1 LSRGADASDAA
12 ARVLLVEDDP
22 GIARVV
28 RNGLANHDMQ
38 VDWARGAGE
47 AVERLARGSYAA
59 LILDLMLPDGDGY
72 GLCREL
78 RGRQASIPV
87 CMLTARDTL
96 DDKLEGFDAGAD
108 DYLTKPF
115 AIDEL
120 AARLRVLIRRGADL
134 PPARIEVGD
143 LTVDCAAREVRVH
156 DEELLLTP
164 REFDILAF
172 LAVRAGQSVAR
183 ESLLDAVWQADRA
196 VTPNSVDV
204 YIGYLRKKLA
214 AAGSSLRIEAVRG
227 IGFKM
232 R

>member
-1 LSRGADASDAA
+1 MSRGATGSDDSP
-12 ARVLLVEDDP
+12 RILLVEDDA

-28 RNGLANHDMQ
+28 RRGLANHGLQ
-38 VDWARGAGE
+38 VDWLRGAGG
-47 AVERLARGSYAA
+47 AVERLAGGSYAA
-59 LILDLMLPDGDGY
+59 LVLDLMLPDGDGY
-72 GLCREL
+72 RVCREL
-78 RGRQASIPV
+78 RQREVAIPV
-87 CMLTARDTL
+87 CMLTARDAL

-120 AARLRVLIRRGADL
+120 AARLRVLIRRGARAL
-134 PPARIEVGD
+134 PARIEVGD
-143 LTVDCAAREVRVH
+143 LLIDRPAREARVGGA
-156 DEELLLTP
+156 ELLLTP

-172 LAVRAGQSVAR
+172 LALRAGQSVAR

-214 AAGSSLRIEAVRG
+214 AAESTLRIEAVRG
-227 IGFKM
+227 IGFKL

>member
-1 LSRGADASDAA
+1 MNDGA
-12 ARVLLVEDDP
+12 ARVLLVEDDA

-28 RNGLANHDMQ
+28 RNGLAHHGMQ
-38 VDWARGAGE
+38 VDWLRGAGE
-47 AVERLARGSYAA
+47 VAERLAGDGYAA

-72 GLCREL
+72 SLCREL
-78 RGRQASIPV
+78 KQRRVSTPV
-87 CMLTARDTL
+87 CMLTARDAL

-120 AARLRVLIRRGADL
+120 AARLRVLMRRGAEA
-134 PPARIEVGD
+134 PPERIEVRD
-143 LTVDCAAREVRVH
+143 LLLDRSAREAWV
-156 DEELLLTP
+156 DGAELLLTP
-164 REFDILAF
+164 REFDILTFMAT
-172 LAVRAGQSVAR
+172 RTGRSVAR
-183 ESLLDAVWQADRA
+183 ESLLDAVWRTDRA

-214 AAGSSLRIEAVRG
+214 AAGSALRIEAVRG
-227 IGFKM
+227 VGFKL

>member
-1 LSRGADASDAA
+1 VSDEAP
-12 ARVLLVEDDP
+12 RVLLVEDDA

-28 RNGLANHDMQ
+28 RNGLANHGLQ
-38 VDWARGAGE
+38 VDWLRGAGE
-47 AVERLARGSYAA
+47 AAERLAGGSYAA
-59 LILDLMLPDGDGY
+59 LVLDLMLPDGDGY
-72 GLCREL
+72 SLCREL
-78 RGRQASIPV
+78 RQREVSIPV
-87 CMLTARDTL
+87 CMLTARDDL
-96 DDKLEGFDAGAD
+96 DDKLEGFAAGAN

-120 AARLRVLIRRGADL
+120 AARLRVLMRRGAQA

-143 LTVDCAAREVRVH
+143 LHVDRPAREARV
-156 DEELLLTP
+156 DGVELLLTP

-172 LAVRAGQSVAR
+172 LALRAGQSVAR

-214 AAGSSLRIEAVRG
+214 AAESSLRIEAVRG
-227 IGFKM
+227 VGFKL